1 MQGQSD
7 LSNRCREILVA
18 LVRDFIANGAPVGS
32 KALAAQMPE
41 QLSPATVRSV
51 MVMLEEGG
59 FLMQPHIS
67 AGRVPTEKAY
77 RYYVDRVVTGLRLAP
92 DTERYIDQSLCSDG
106 DHLERLMVRASR
118 TLSEV
123 SRNVGLVLAPALE
136 EKLLEHIKF
145 INLPDHRVL
154 VVIVSKPDLV
164 ENRVIRLDDTFT
176 QDQLDQAANFL
187 NSEFHGWSLGTI
199 RLEIFQR
206 MEADKILCD
215 RMLKNVAT
223 LFMWGALS
231 EDAVSGLIVDGTAK
245 ILERPEFE
253 DVQKIKQLV
262 KTLEEKAKLAG
273 ILEACLQTT
282 ETGVRILIGRENP
295 ESQMQHCTLV
305 VAPLHYRNRAVGA
318 LGVVGPMRMEY
329 DRAMST
335 VEYVADLCSRILSS
349 NCPRLSRPRV
359 GPPAPWRAA
368 SWITWNL
375 WIRKKT

>member
-1 MQGQSD
+1 MQRQSD
-7 LSNRCREILVA
+7 LSTRCREILVA
-18 LVRDFIANGAPVGS
+18 LVREFIANGAPVGS

-41 QLSPATVRSV
+41 PVSSATIRSV

-92 DTERYIDQSLCSDG
+92 DTERYIDQTLRSDG
-106 DHLERLMVRASR
+106 DHLEHLMVRASR

-187 NSEFHGWSLGTI
+187 NSEFHGWSMGTI

-215 RMLKNVAT
+215 RMLRNVAT

-231 EDAVSGLIVDGTAK
+231 EDETGGLIVDGTAK

-262 KTLEEKAKLAG
+262 KTLEEKAKLAA
-273 ILEACLQTT
+273 ILEACLQTP
-282 ETGVRILIGRENP
+282 ETGVRILIGREI
-295 ESQMQHCTLV
+295 SDTQMHHCTLV
-305 VAPLHYRNRAVGA
+305 VAPLVYRNRAVGA
-318 LGVVGPMRMEY
+318 MGVVGPIRMEY

-335 VEYVADLCSRILSS
+335 VGCVARICSRLLSS
-349 NCPRLSRPRV
+349 N
-359 GPPAPWRAA
+359 
-368 SWITWNL
+368 
-375 WIRKKT
+375 